1 MASIPQW
8 RAKGDWFDVCKCNIP
23 CPCEFAQA
31 PTFGEC
37 DGILAWRIRE
47 GSYGNVKLDGLCV
60 VAIGAFKGNL
70 WAGAKA
76 AMALF
81 LDERADGPQRE
92 ALQMVFGGQ
101 AGGWPGQFAQS
112 IAEVRGIEFA
122 PIEFS
127 VADDLATWRVAV
139 PGRLEGVAEALSG
152 PTTLP
157 GQRVQTINPPGSE
170 VGPNAVATWGVS
182 KVDRT
187 DSAGFRWNRSGQ
199 SSKHIPFSWSG
210 PD

>member
-1 MASIPQW
+1 MTNIPQW
-8 RAKGDWFDVCKCNIP
+8 SAKGDWFDVCKCNIP

-31 PTFGEC
+31 PTFGDCE
-37 DGILAWRIRE
+37 GILAWHIRE
-47 GSYGNVKLDGLCV
+47 GTYGSVALGGLSV
-60 VAIGAFKGNL
+60 VAIGFFQGNL

-76 AMALF
+76 TMGIF
-81 LDERADGPQRE
+81 IDERGDASQRE
-92 ALQMVFGGQ
+92 ALQMIFGGQ

-122 PIEFS
+122 PIEFT
-127 VADDLATWRVAV
+127 VAGNLTTWRASI
-139 PGRLEGVAEALSG
+139 PGRIEAMSEALTG

-157 GQRVQTINPPGSE
+157 GQLVQTFNPPGSE
-170 VGPNAVATWGVS
+170 VGPNAVATWATA
-182 KVDRT
+182 KVDRV
-187 DSAGFRWNRSGQ
+187 DSFGFKWNRSGQ